1 MSFDPFFNNV
11 SLLLHFEGADGST
24 AFLDSSDNAVTV
36 TANGDVHLDDSQK
49 KFGSTSGYFDGT
61 GDYLT
66 CTLPVNFARDFTV
79 EGFYYPQAG
88 QDGGA
93 MLETRTSDSN
103 TSGFIIYRRS
113 GDSNRLTFGYWNG
126 SSFITAASVASM
138 TAGEWH
144 YYCVKR
150 VGNTVAVYLNGVAGG
165 TCNVTANF
173 TNTAVRLGTS
183 WSGGEPTKGW
193 FDELRI
199 TANVARPPSTAPAV
213 AFPNETGADIDPY
226 FDAVALLLHF
236 EGADGSTV
244 ITDSSDNAVTVTANS
259 DAQLDTALSKFGGAS
274 LLVNGT
280 YDAIS
285 FPGLF
290 NAGAGDWTA
299 EWFYRSAAAPEA
311 FGRMFQTRD
320 GDVIAGIGLNQEN
333 ANQVKLYADAA
344 ASGGWDY
351 TSPAVTFSPLTWQ
364 HFALVR
370 KSGTLSLYVDGIA
383 YASTTVAP
391 ANDAAQTWI
400 MGGQTIGP
408 SRSLK
413 GNFDEVRFTQD
424 FARYDSIFTPPLAPF
439 PDGGGSGGGP
449 TIDTQ
454 PADTTVLQG
463 ETATFTV
470 VATGTGTLLYQWFEN
485 GAFMLGEN
493 ADTLNVTATLLR
505 DGNTYTVRV
514 TDDSDS
520 VTSDP
525 AELTVTPA
533 SSIAPVLQGPA
544 DVTVQEGQQ
553 AVFNVTAYG
562 VGPFTYQWRVGG
574 GAVVPGATSR
584 VLTVPGLPQYDG
596 AYYQVTVTDA
606 SGLVTAS
613 EYAQLTVTPEP
624 VRGRGTADV
633 DYPCALPG
641 PLVAGNAYRSKS
653 RVRRNDLAS
662 GPPIYRLED
671 DDGYDLFNV
680 AWSFSAGEVQVF
692 RNWFRCDIASG
703 SRLFNIWLM
712 VDGAATR
719 GGRQTVLHSCYFD
732 GVPEYTQRGRR
743 WSVSA
748 TLLAIR
754 EEAVDCCA
762 NLPDLYNGFCGELK
776 RAINAFT
783 DIWPATPPVPT
794 VDLPIECQPY
804 SCSAYE
810 VYAASVGRTFLPAYS
825 PSAAPWAYPFVGD
838 SPVRY
843 RVGAPAPGDAVS
855 DWASGIDPV
864 VPLAWQQVDTAPTF
878 CDGAVLQCI
887 GLGYSG
893 GQSPRGVYPATAQW
907 GSIGLN
913 AIVTGAAGTSRMA
926 GVVLRASDG
935 FTATVNG
942 IGGYQF
948 NPRVNISL
956 SATDLGGGDWE
967 ISATIEVFGDDE
979 APIPPVSTVLGVVGD
994 EWVSFSAY
1002 VDMTQP
1008 YPSGAGAG
1016 IAVDF
1021 AAVIRVA
1028 GQTLSLSDTIT
1039 FASGSSTLSYV
1050 TARAPGNQSS
1060 YFRECSISI
1069 LAMNLIDTFEN
1080 LDIDGAD
1087 LAFQRNRPDYT
1098 PPPSCPAVP

>member
-1 MSFDPFFNNV
+1 MSFDPYFSDVV
-11 SLLLHFEGADGST
+11 SLNHWDGANNAT
-24 AFLDSSDNAVTV
+24 SSADVVPAVTWAFQGDAKLV
-36 TANGDVHLDDSQK
+36 TAEGML
-49 KFGSTSGYFDGT
+49 GSSAALETGGSGATGRVVGVGIPDFGT
-61 GDYLT
+61 GDFFIECL
-66 CTLPVNFARDFTV
+66 LKGPVAALDRVVIDQRPNAANGNHLLVYVSPANRLNIFINSAIVYTGVGAVFNGAIRQLRIRRV
-79 EGFYYPQAG
+79 AG
-88 QDGGA
+88 VLQVWVDGVQDG
-93 MLETRTSDSN
+93 
-103 TSGFIIYRRS
+103 
-113 GDSNRLTFGYWNG
+113 
-126 SSFITAASVASM
+126 ASVANTSNLS
-138 TAGEWH
+138 
-144 YYCVKR
+144 
-150 VGNTVAVYLNGVAGG
+150 VGANGTYIGG
-165 TCNVTANF
+165 SAF
-173 TNTAVRLGTS
+173 APGTQAL
-183 WSGGEPTKGW
+183 TGW
-193 FDELRI
+193 LDELRI
-199 TANVARPPSTAPAV
+199 T
-213 AFPNETGADIDPY
+213 TG
-226 FDAVALLLHF
+226 
-236 EGADGSTV
+236 
-244 ITDSSDNAVTVTANS
+244 
-259 DAQLDTALSKFGGAS
+259 
-274 LLVNGT
+274 
-280 YDAIS
+280 
-285 FPGLF
+285 PG
-290 NAGAGDWTA
+290 
-299 EWFYRSAAAPEA
+299 AAARDPSVL
-311 FGRMFQTRD
+311 QT
-320 GDVIAGIGLNQEN
+320 
-333 ANQVKLYADAA
+333 
-344 ASGGWDY
+344 
-351 TSPAVTFSPLTWQ
+351 
-364 HFALVR
+364 
-370 KSGTLSLYVDGIA
+370 
-383 YASTTVAP
+383 
-391 ANDAAQTWI
+391 
-400 MGGQTIGP
+400 
-408 SRSLK
+408 
-413 GNFDEVRFTQD
+413 
-424 FARYDSIFTPPLAPF
+424 APF
-439 PDGGGSGGGP
+439 PDEGGSGGGP

-454 PADTTVLQG
+454 PADTTTLQG

-470 VATGTGTLLYQWFEN
+470 AATGTGALLYQWFEN
-485 GAFMLGEN
+485 GAFMLGES
-493 ADTLNVTATLLR
+493 ADTLTVTATLLR

-514 TDDSDS
+514 TDDDGG

-671 DDGYDLFNV
+671 DDGYELFNV

-804 SCSAYE
+804 SCSALE
-810 VYAASVGRTFLPAYS
+810 AYAERSGQEFIPAYS
-825 PSAAPWAYPFVGD
+825 PSAETWAYPFTGD

-843 RVGAPAPGDAVS
+843 AVGNPFPLTVAT
-855 DWASGIDPV
+855 DWTSGIAPT
-864 VPLAWQQVDTAPTF
+864 VPLAWQQSESAPVF
-878 CDGAVLQCI
+878 CDGSVRQCVN
-887 GLGYSG
+887 LGYSG
-893 GQSPRGVYPATAQW
+893 GQAQRGMYPAVSRW
-907 GSIGLN
+907 GSIGVVTT
-913 AIVTGAAGTSRMA
+913 VTGAGGTSRMA
-926 GVVLRASDG
+926 GVVLRASD
-935 FTATVNG
+935 AWTVVANG

-948 NPRVNISL
+948 APRINCGL
-956 SATDLGGGDWE
+956 SATDLGGGAWD
-967 ISATIEVFGDDE
+967 ISAFIQAFGDTE
-979 APIPPVSTVLGVVGD
+979 TPIPDVSLPLGQVGA
-994 EWVSFSAY
+994 EWVTVSAY
-1002 VDMTQP
+1002 VYMTP
-1008 YPSGAGAG
+1008 VYRSGVGDG

-1021 AAVIRVA
+1021 VAVLRVA
-1028 GQTLSLSDTIT
+1028 GQTLTLSDTFT
-1039 FASGSSTLSYV
+1039 FASGASTV
-1050 TARAPGNQSS
+1050 TYTPNRTPQNQSS
-1060 YFRECSISI
+1060 FFREASMAVLS
-1069 LAMNLIDTFEN
+1069 LNLIETFEDVD
-1080 LDIDGAD
+1080 LDGAD
-1087 LAFQRNRPDYT
+1087 LALARNRPDYT